1 MAKANKATTATAKQ
15 EVLKTKRFVIR
26 KALLGKG
33 AIVEFTNKEGKVYKY
48 SHDEVFNANK
58 ARFEA
63 MNCFKKYKSYTATNS
78 MPTFARDFIIE

>member
-1 MAKANKATTATAKQ
+1 MATVKKAKATATTET
-15 EVLKTKRFVIR
+15 LKSKRFVIR

-48 SHDEVFNANK
+48 NHDEVFNANK

>member
-1 MAKANKATTATAKQ
+1 MATAKKATAKAKT
-15 EVLKTKRFVIR
+15 EVLKSKRFVIR
-26 KALLGKG
+26 KALIGKG

-48 SHDEVFNANK
+48 NHDEVFNANK
-58 ARFEA
+58 ARFEE

>member
-1 MAKANKATTATAKQ
+1 MATAKKATATAKA
-15 EVLKTKRFVIR
+15 EVLKSKRFVIR
-26 KALLGKG
+26 KALIGKG

-48 SHDEVFNANK
+48 NHDEVFKANK

-78 MPTFARDFIIE
+78 MPTFARDFIIK

>member
-15 EVLKTKRFVIR
+15 EVLKSKRFVIR

>member
-1 MAKANKATTATAKQ
+1 MATAKKAKATATT
-15 EVLKTKRFVIR
+15 ETLKSKRFVIR

-48 SHDEVFNANK
+48 NHDEVFNANK